1 MVWDFLRV
9 FHCLWL
15 WRFVRLGWHGWRPSP
30 PLVDVSP
37 PRHLRC
43 LRCLHRCYCP
53 GFLLLPSDWN
63 PLFAWLVFVQRIEGH
78 AGRKEEGQG
87 EESEE
92 MIWSYLT
99 CSVAHTA
106 SSPKCLNHLS
116 CFVCPDYTC
125 KDWPKECD
133 LSFYFLWYLPVDWN
147 IWSLTVFPH

>member
-43 LRCLHRCYCP
+43 LHGCYCP
-53 GFLLLPSDWN
+53 GFLLLPGDWTL
-63 PLFAWLVFVQRIEGH
+63 LFAWLVFVQRIEGH
-78 AGRKEEGQG
+78 AGRKEGQG

-92 MIWSYLT
+92 MIWLDLT

-116 CFVCPDYTC
+116 CFVCLGYIC
-125 KDWPKECD
+125 KDWQKNIS
-133 LSFYFLWYLPVDWN
+133 LGFYFYSYLPVDWN
-147 IWSLTVFPH
+147 IWSLTAFPH